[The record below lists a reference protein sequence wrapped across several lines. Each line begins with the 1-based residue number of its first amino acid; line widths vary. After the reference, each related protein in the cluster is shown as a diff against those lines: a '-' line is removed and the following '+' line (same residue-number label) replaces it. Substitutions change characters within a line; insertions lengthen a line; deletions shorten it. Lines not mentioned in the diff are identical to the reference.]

1 MALSLEKKKDILRLY
16 DMDKT
21 QNQIAAEVGCSPH
34 TVSRVINGTTAGD
47 NKQYSVPQSTWDKW
61 DTLHKRYGKNGT
73 HRVKNRLRT
82 GR

>member
-1 MALSLEKKKDILRLY
+1 MVLSLEKKEEILRMY
-16 DMDKT
+16 DADKT

-34 TVSRVINGTTAGD
+34 TVSRVINGTTAED

-61 DTLHKRYGKNGT
+61 DTLHKRYGENGT
-73 HRVKNRLRT
+73 HRAQNRLRT